1 MRQARNAIVSPDRES
16 KSQFGVWF
24 EKSFV
29 LSDDCNHVIAPDPS
43 DLRRI
48 LVEDLTRGSSF
59 CFGANE
65 KTILTLFF
73 DEDSRTLLAGDYDG
87 HLVEYEL
94 DLKKRKGRVTKKHGD
109 LEIGGILS
117 YSVSMGFVLFGGG
130 SKKVRVYYL
139 PSQKMLQGDMET
151 SIRYVLSLQVCV
163 VDESRVYLAV
173 LGAMT
178 NYSST
183 RSDLYDLGDLLGK
196 VSVSGGLVN
205 DHRLLLTQRK
215 SKNLRTQKKLSET
228 LEEKL
233 VRLQIELTQKTFD
246 HETLLTQNEELMKK
260 NTRLENEKASHEE
273 IIRTMME
280 ANEQLNQKVSEAES
294 RLKKYKNRLQETLDQ
309 KSSMEAMLRRLKKT
323 SKARINRLGLKL
335 RILNMKRDTLGNPKN
350 RRQVKNQLDPVYLI
364 RDLEH
369 KLYAK
374 TNEWTDMKNA
384 MLHAITENTRYEGQ
398 IEAKEEEIEKITHQ
412 LMNIRAANREG

>member
-1 MRQARNAIVSPDRES
+1 MQQKGPNATVSPDRKS
-16 KSQFGVWF
+16 KSQFAALHENCF
-24 EKSFV
+24 L
-29 LSDDCNHVIAPDPS
+29 LSDDGRHLIAPDAS
-43 DLRRI
+43 QTSRI
-48 LVEDLTRGSSF
+48 LVEDLRTGSWF
-59 CFGANE
+59 RLGENPGA
-65 KTILTLFF
+65 IYTLFF
-73 DEDSRTLLAGDYDG
+73 DWDSRTLLARDRNG

-94 DLKKRKGRVTKKHGD
+94 DLKKRKGRATKKHGD

-178 NYSST
+178 DYSLT

-196 VSVSGGLVN
+196 VSVPGGLVN
-205 DHRLLLTQRK
+205 DHQLLLTQKK
-215 SKNLRTQKKLSET
+215 SKTLRTQNKFIKT
-228 LEEKL
+228 LEEK
-233 VRLQIELTQKTFD
+233 VARLQTKLTQKTKD
-246 HETLLTQNEELMKK
+246 HDALVVRNKELEKQK
-260 NTRLENEKASHEE
+260 TSHQEIVSALIKANEK
-273 IIRTMME
+273 
-280 ANEQLNQKVSEAES
+280 LNQKVSEAES

-350 RRQVKNQLDPVYLI
+350 RRQVKNQLDPVDLI
-364 RDLEH
+364 GDLEH

-384 MLHAITENTRYEGQ
+384 MRHAITENTRYEGQ
-398 IEAKEEEIEKITHQ
+398 IEAKEEEIEKIRHQ